1 MLKKEIS
8 NELFAVVAGSGGGGG
23 GGSSSGSGSGGGTV
37 YCTWDCS
44 ARKAAKEAYDA
55 ATIARQNA
63 ETLRSSLQTEKE
75 NVESLFGGYTGMYN
89 ALMGCG
95 SSVANPANMGV
106 DSGMG
111 SIIDCL
117 SKYGSA
123 VSDAYDAA
131 DAEVERCL
139 TVEAEAKKTWQDTK
153 CVKVCS

>member
-1 MLKKEIS
+1 MLKKEKS
-8 NELFAVVAGSGGGGG
+8 NELFTVAAHGGFGGG
-23 GGSSSGSGSGGGTV
+23 GGSSSSGGGTV

-44 ARKAAKEAYDA
+44 ARDAAKKAYDA
-55 ATIARQNA
+55 ATTARQNA
-63 ETLRSSLQTEKE
+63 ETLKSSLQTEKK
-75 NVESLFGGYTGMYN
+75 NVEALYGGYTGMYN
-89 ALMGCG
+89 TLMGCG

-131 DAEVERCL
+131 AAEVERCL
-139 TVEAEAKKTWQDTK
+139 KVEADAKEAWQKAK